1 MVSAVSA
8 SDNASENINIPI
20 DYEELQIDDYDPAYF
35 AIGAYVEYPMKEYD
49 ESEIAEEQ
57 YTYGPIAG
65 SENDTR
71 QSTAFKNTIVNR
83 TSDGNATIM
92 ISGNENITGQIY
104 FSFLKTPLNLTGG
117 KVQYNLNGLERGHYS
132 FKYYYTGNE
141 RHKDGIGS
149 MEFVIPSIITPIT
162 FENDNIEMYYKDGT
176 SLKAFLKDQNDK
188 ALKNKSICFEINGV
202 RYFRNTDENGSAS
215 IKLNLNPGNYEAIA
229 FYTGSLSTAGN
240 LTRANITILPTIIGQ
255 DITKLYRNKTQYHVN
270 ITDNKGN
277 ALANQSVKF
286 NVNGVFYN
294 RITNENGTATLN
306 INLPQGTYI
315 ITAEN
320 PYDKSKTSNIIEV
333 LPTII
338 SKDMIKIFKND
349 SQFYVE
355 ALKTDGSPLANTNL
369 TFNINGVFY
378 KRTTDSN
385 GKTKLN
391 INLMPGTYIITTENP
406 YDNCKVSNT
415 IIVTPYLFTTDLTKY
430 YKNASRFNAKL
441 IDSSYNP
448 QANKEISFI
457 INGVEYK
464 RTTDN
469 NGEASIAINLLPG
482 EYEITT
488 KNSEFTVNNKITV
501 LPTLIDP
508 HENNVTINS
517 DKKEKYEVCVLDGS
531 GNPFPNQTVTFRYV
545 NEKVDVKT
553 DENGIAGFEG
563 IRINQYNTIEI
574 EYDGYSISNWD
585 VQFRKYPYIVADRTE
600 NGYKIARPEIVIAP
614 YNVY

>member
-1 MVSAVSA
+1 MVSTVSA
-8 SDNASENINIPI
+8 SDNTAENGNIPI
-20 DYEELQIDDYDPAYF
+20 DYKELQIDDYDPAYF
-35 AIGAYVEYPMKEYD
+35 VVGAHVDYPLKEYS
-49 ESEIAEEQ
+49 ESGIAEEQ
-57 YTYGPIAG
+57 YTYETIAG

-71 QSTAFKNTIVNR
+71 QSTTFKNTIVNR
-83 TSDGNATIM
+83 TSDGNATII

-104 FSFLKTPLNLTGG
+104 FSFLKTPLNLTDG
-117 KVQYNLNGLERGHYS
+117 KVQYNLNGLERGQYS

-141 RHKDGIGS
+141 QYKDGIGS

-162 FENDNIEMYYKDGT
+162 LENDNIEMYYKDGT

-202 RYFRNTDENGSAS
+202 RYLRNTDENGSAS
-215 IKLNLNPGNYEAIA
+215 IKLNLNPGTYDIVT

-240 LTRANITILPTIIGQ
+240 LTHANITILPTITGN

-270 ITDNKGN
+270 ITDNNGQP
-277 ALANQSVKF
+277 LANQSVKL

-294 RITNENGTATLN
+294 RTTNENGTATLN
-306 INLPQGTYI
+306 INLPHGTYT

-320 PYDKSKTSNIIEV
+320 PNDESKISNTIEV

-355 ALKTDGSPLANTNL
+355 ALKTDGSPLTNTNL

-391 INLMPGTYIITTENP
+391 INLIPGTYIITTENP

-441 IDSSYNP
+441 VDSNYNP

-469 NGEASIAINLLPG
+469 NGEASIGINLLPG

-488 KNSEFTVNNKITV
+488 KNSEYTANNKITV
-501 LPTLIDP
+501 LPTLIDL
-508 HENNVTINS
+508 HENNVTLNS

-531 GNPFPNQTVTFRYV
+531 GNPYPNQTVTFRYA
-545 NEKVDVKT
+545 NEKTDVKT
-553 DENGIAGFEG
+553 DENGIAGFEA
-563 IRINQYNTIEI
+563 IRINEYNTIEI
-574 EYDGYSISNWD
+574 EYNGYSISNKD
-585 VQFRKYPYIVADRTE
+585 VKFRMYPYMFVADRTG
-600 NGYKIARPEIVIAP
+600 NGYEISIIL

>member
-8 SDNASENINIPI
+8 SDNATENGNIPI
-20 DYEELQIDDYDPAYF
+20 EYEELQIDDYDPAYF
-35 AIGAYVEYPMKEYD
+35 AIGAYVEYPMNEFN
-49 ESEIAEEQ
+49 ESGIAEEQ
-57 YTYGPIAG
+57 YTYMQIAS

-71 QSTAFKNTIVNR
+71 QSTGFKNTVVNR
-83 TSDGNATIM
+83 TFDGNATII

-104 FSFLKTPLNLTGG
+104 FSFLKAPLNLTDG
-117 KVQYNLNGLERGHYS
+117 KVQYNLNGLERGHCS
-132 FKYYYTGNE
+132 FKYYYTGNDQY
-141 RHKDGIGS
+141 KDGVGT
-149 MEFVIPSIITPIT
+149 MEFVIPSIITQLT
-162 FENDNIEMYYKDGT
+162 LENDNIEMYYKDGT
-176 SLKAFLKDQNDK
+176 SLKAFIKDQSGK

-215 IKLNLNPGNYEAIA
+215 IKLNLNPGNYNIVA

-240 LTRANITILPTIIGQ
+240 LTHGNITILPTIIGQ
-255 DITKLYRNKTQYHVN
+255 DITKLYRNKTQYNVN
-270 ITDNKGN
+270 VTDNKGN
-277 ALANQSVKF
+277 ALANQSV
-286 NVNGVFYN
+286 NLNINGVFYN
-294 RITNENGTATLN
+294 RTTNENGTATLN
-306 INLPQGTYI
+306 INLPHGTYT

-320 PYDKSKTSNIIEV
+320 PNDRSKISNTIKV

-338 SKDMIKIFKND
+338 SKDLIKIFKNN

-355 ALKTDGSPLANTNL
+355 ALKTDGSPLADTNL

-391 INLMPGTYIITTENP
+391 INLIPGTYIITTENP

-430 YKNASRFNAKL
+430 YKNASRFSAKL
-441 IDSSYNP
+441 VDSNYNP
-448 QANKEISFI
+448 QANKEITFI

-469 NGEASIAINLLPG
+469 NGEASIGINLKPG

-488 KNSEFTVNNKITV
+488 KNSEYNVNNKITV

-517 DKKEKYEVCVLDGS
+517 DKNEKYEVCVLDGN
-531 GNPFPNQTVTFRYV
+531 GNPCPNQTVTFRYV

-574 EYDGYSISNWD
+574 EYNGYSISNND
-585 VQFRKYPYIVADRTE
+585 VQFRKHPYIVADRTE
-600 NGYKIARPEIVIAP
+600 NGYILQLFLNR
-614 YNVY
+614 